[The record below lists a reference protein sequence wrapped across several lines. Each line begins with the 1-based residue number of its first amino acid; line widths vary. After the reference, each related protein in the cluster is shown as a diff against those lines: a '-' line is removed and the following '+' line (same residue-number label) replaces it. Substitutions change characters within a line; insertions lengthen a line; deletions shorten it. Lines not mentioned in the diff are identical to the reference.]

1 MITSFCELSCKEV
14 INLKDG
20 RCIGRVGDIEF
31 DTKTVCITALVVFGR
46 KRFFGLFGREED
58 IVIKWAQVKTIGA
71 DAILVEIDFHC
82 RDERHFRS
90 SGGFLD
96 GLFN

>member
-46 KRFFGLFGREED
+46 KRCFGLLGREED
-58 IVIKWAQVKTIGA
+58 IVIKWAQVKTIGE
-71 DAILVEIDFHC
+71 DAILVEVDCNYH
-82 RDERHFRS
+82 DERHFRQ
-90 SGGFLD
+90 GGFFERFF
-96 GLFN
+96 G